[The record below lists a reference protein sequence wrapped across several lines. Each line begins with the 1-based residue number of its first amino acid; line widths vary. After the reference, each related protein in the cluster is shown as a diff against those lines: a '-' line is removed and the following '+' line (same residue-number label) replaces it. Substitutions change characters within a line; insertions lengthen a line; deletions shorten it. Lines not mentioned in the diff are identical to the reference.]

1 MMVESQKRSRLL
13 TLETSPN
20 LQIAKSPKTNVLP
33 TNSPTH
39 SHHLAPSLIPSSF
52 SVLAIDPPVTM
63 SALFNFQSLLLVI
76 LLLICTSA
84 YVHQIFPR
92 LLDSRKHGLMGI
104 FWKCA
109 RIGERLSPYISL
121 CCVLMALLSSL
132 PHSRLSSIL
141 K

>member
-1 MMVESQKRSRLL
+1 
-13 TLETSPN
+13 
-20 LQIAKSPKTNVLP
+20 
-33 TNSPTH
+33 
-39 SHHLAPSLIPSSF
+39 
-52 SVLAIDPPVTM
+52 M

-92 LLDSRKHGLMGI
+92 LLDNHKHGLMGI

-121 CCVLMALLSSL
+121 CCVLMAVSVFVGN
-132 PHSRLSSIL
+132 
-141 K
+141 